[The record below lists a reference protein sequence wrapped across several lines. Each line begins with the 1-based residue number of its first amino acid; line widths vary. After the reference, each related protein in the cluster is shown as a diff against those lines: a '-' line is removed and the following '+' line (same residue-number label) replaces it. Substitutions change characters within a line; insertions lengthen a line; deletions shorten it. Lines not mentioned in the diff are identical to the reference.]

1 MDDNLIFSS
10 IKEPEIISD
19 IDAVKAYGILYHALV
34 ENEEDIYLFLSCINL
49 LSTFAKQNKKKIT
62 YSFKS
67 RIFFLN
73 ELLAYNDFKNIKV
86 SYFYTKAQS
95 LYMVMVNDVQF
106 SFHNVIIEKGAWDLL
121 KKYQAQ
127 LSWDGIRKQMCA
139 KTVFNVALAKQN
151 LTRKTRNYEDL
162 MEYLNRLE
170 EEYNNGKIILG
181 KKGLVDLNGQ
191 FV

>member
-1 MDDNLIFSS
+1 MDDNSIFKN
-10 IKEPEIISD
+10 IKEQEIISD
-19 IDAVKAYGILYHALV
+19 IDVVKAYSILYHALI
-34 ENEEDIYLFLSCINL
+34 ENEEDVYLFLSCINL
-49 LSTFAKQNKKKIT
+49 LSTYAKQNKKKIS

-73 ELLAYNDFKNIKV
+73 ELLAYNDFNNIKV
-86 SYFYTKAQS
+86 SYFYTKSQS
-95 LYMVMVNDVQF
+95 LFMVMVKDVQF

-139 KTVFNVALAKQN
+139 KTVFDTALSKEN
-151 LTRKTRNYEDL
+151 LTKKTRDYNDL
-162 MEYLNRLE
+162 FEFLDKKVE
-170 EEYNNGKIILG
+170 EFNNGKIKIE
-181 KKGLVDLNGQ
+181 KKGLVDLNGE

>member
-1 MDDNLIFSS
+1 MDDNLIFSN
-10 IKEPEIISD
+10 IKEQEVISD
-19 IDAVKAYGILYHALV
+19 IDVVKAYSILYHALV
-34 ENEEDIYLFLSCINL
+34 LNENDVYLFLSCINL
-49 LSTFAKQNKKKIT
+49 LSTYAKQNKKKIS

-86 SYFYTKAQS
+86 SYFYTKSQS

-139 KTVFNVALAKQN
+139 KTVFDVALSKDN
-151 LTRKTRNYEDL
+151 LTKQTRDYEDL
-162 MEYLNRLE
+162 MEFLDKKVE
-170 EEYNNGKIILG
+170 DFNNGLIKID
-181 KKGLVDLNGQ
+181 KKGLVNQSGD

>member
-1 MDDNLIFSS
+1 MDDNLIFSN
-10 IKEPEIISD
+10 IKEQEVISD
-19 IDAVKAYGILYHALV
+19 IDVVKAYSILYHALV
-34 ENEEDIYLFLSCINL
+34 LTENDVYLFLSCINL
-49 LSTFAKQNKKKIT
+49 LSTYAKQNKKKIS

-86 SYFYTKAQS
+86 SYFYTKSQS

-139 KTVFNVALAKQN
+139 KTVFDVALSKNN
-151 LTRKTRNYEDL
+151 LTKQTRDYEDL
-162 MEYLNRLE
+162 MEFLDKKVE
-170 EEYNNGKIILG
+170 DFNNGLIKID
-181 KKGLVDLNGQ
+181 KKGLVNQSGD

>member
-1 MDDNLIFSS
+1 MDDNLIFSN
-10 IKEPEIISD
+10 IKEQEVISD
-19 IDAVKAYGILYHALV
+19 IDVVKAYSILYHALV
-34 ENEEDIYLFLSCINL
+34 LNENDVYLFLSCINL
-49 LSTFAKQNKKKIT
+49 LSTYAKQNKKKIS

-86 SYFYTKAQS
+86 SYFYTKSQS

-127 LSWDGIRKQMCA
+127 LSWDGIRKQICA
-139 KTVFNVALAKQN
+139 KTVFDIALSKNN
-151 LTRKTRNYEDL
+151 LTKQTRDYEDL
-162 MEYLNRLE
+162 MEFLDKKVEDFNRGLI
-170 EEYNNGKIILG
+170 KID
-181 KKGLVDLNGQ
+181 KKGLVNQSGD

>member
-1 MDDNLIFSS
+1 MDDNLIYKA
-10 IKEPEIISD
+10 ITEQEIISD
-19 IDAVKAYGILYHALV
+19 IDVVKAYAILYHAQV
-34 ENEEDIYLFLSCINL
+34 ENEDDVYLFLSCINL
-49 LSTFAKQNKKKIT
+49 LSTYAKQNKKKIS

-73 ELLAYNDFKNIKV
+73 ELLAYNDFENIKV

-95 LYMVMVNDVQF
+95 LYMVQVKDVQF

-139 KTVFNVALAKQN
+139 KTVFDTALSKEN
-151 LTRKTRNYEDL
+151 LTNKTRDYLDLKEFLDKKVED
-162 MEYLNRLE
+162 
-170 EEYNNGKIILG
+170 YNKGLIKIE
-181 KKGLVDLNGQ
+181 KKGLVDLNGE

>member
-1 MDDNLIFSS
+1 MDDNLIFSN
-10 IKEPEIISD
+10 IKEQEVISD
-19 IDAVKAYGILYHALV
+19 IDVVKAYSILYHALV
-34 ENEEDIYLFLSCINL
+34 LNENDVYLFLSCINL
-49 LSTFAKQNKKKIT
+49 LSTYAKQNKKKIS

-86 SYFYTKAQS
+86 SYFYTKSQS

-139 KTVFNVALAKQN
+139 KTVFDIALSKNN
-151 LTRKTRNYEDL
+151 LTKQTRDYEDL
-162 MEYLNRLE
+162 MEFLDKKVEDFNKGLI
-170 EEYNNGKIILG
+170 KID
-181 KKGLVDLNGQ
+181 KKGLVNQSGD

>member
-34 ENEEDIYLFLSCINL
+34 ENEDDVYLFLSCINL

>member
-1 MDDNLIFSS
+1 MDDNLIFSN
-10 IKEPEIISD
+10 IKEQEVISD
-19 IDAVKAYGILYHALV
+19 IDVVKAYSILYHALV
-34 ENEEDIYLFLSCINL
+34 LNENDVYLFLSCINL
-49 LSTFAKQNKKKIT
+49 LSTYAKQNKKKIS

-86 SYFYTKAQS
+86 SYFYTKSQS

-139 KTVFNVALAKQN
+139 KTVFDVALSKDN
-151 LTRKTRNYEDL
+151 LTKQTRDYEDL
-162 MEYLNRLE
+162 IEFLD
-170 EEYNNGKIILG
+170 
-181 KKGLVDLNGQ
+181 KKRVYGLDVTDQ
-191 FV
+191 

>member
-1 MDDNLIFSS
+1 MDDNLIFSN
-10 IKEPEIISD
+10 IKEQEVISD
-19 IDAVKAYGILYHALV
+19 IDVVKAYSILYHALV
-34 ENEEDIYLFLSCINL
+34 LNENDVYLFLSCINL
-49 LSTFAKQNKKKIT
+49 LSTYAKQNKKKIS

-86 SYFYTKAQS
+86 SYFYTKSQS

-139 KTVFNVALAKQN
+139 KTVFDVALSKDN
-151 LTRKTRNYEDL
+151 LTKQTRDYEDL
-162 MEYLNRLE
+162 IEFLDKKVE
-170 EEYNNGKIILG
+170 DFNNGLIKID
-181 KKGLVDLNGQ
+181 KKGLVNQSGD

>member
-34 ENEEDIYLFLSCINL
+34 ENEEDVYLFLSCINL

-106 SFHNVIIEKGAWDLL
+106 SFHNVIIEKGTWDLL

-162 MEYLNRLE
+162 IEYLNRLE

>member
-1 MDDNLIFSS
+1 MDDNLIFSN
-10 IKEPEIISD
+10 IKEQEVISD
-19 IDAVKAYGILYHALV
+19 IDVVKAYSILYHALV
-34 ENEEDIYLFLSCINL
+34 LNENDVYLFLSCINL
-49 LSTFAKQNKKKIT
+49 LSTYAKQNKKKIS

-86 SYFYTKAQS
+86 SYFYTKSQS

-139 KTVFNVALAKQN
+139 KTVFDVALSKNN
-151 LTRKTRNYEDL
+151 LTKQTRDYEDL
-162 MEYLNRLE
+162 MEFLDKKVE
-170 EEYNNGKIILG
+170 DFNNGLIKID
-181 KKGLVDLNGQ
+181 KKGLVNQSGD

>member
-34 ENEEDIYLFLSCINL
+34 ENEEDVYLFLSCINL

>member
-1 MDDNLIFSS
+1 MDDNLIFSN
-10 IKEPEIISD
+10 IKEKEVISD
-19 IDAVKAYGILYHALV
+19 IDVVKAYSILYHALV
-34 ENEEDIYLFLSCINL
+34 LNENDVYLFLSCINL
-49 LSTFAKQNKKKIT
+49 LSTYAKQNKKKIS

-86 SYFYTKAQS
+86 SYFYTKSQS

-139 KTVFNVALAKQN
+139 KTVFDVALSKNN
-151 LTRKTRNYEDL
+151 LTKQTRDYEDL
-162 MEYLNRLE
+162 MEFLDKKVEDFNKGLI
-170 EEYNNGKIILG
+170 KID
-181 KKGLVDLNGQ
+181 KKGLVNQSGD

>member
-1 MDDNLIFSS
+1 MDDNLIFSN
-10 IKEPEIISD
+10 IKEQEVISD
-19 IDAVKAYGILYHALV
+19 IDVVKAYSILYHALV
-34 ENEEDIYLFLSCINL
+34 LNENDVYLFLSCINL
-49 LSTFAKQNKKKIT
+49 LSTYAKQNKKKIS

-86 SYFYTKAQS
+86 SYFYTKSQS

-139 KTVFNVALAKQN
+139 KTVFDVALSKDN
-151 LTRKTRNYEDL
+151 LTKQTRDYEDL
-162 MEYLNRLE
+162 MEFLDKKVKDF
-170 EEYNNGKIILG
+170 NNGLIKID
-181 KKGLVDLNGQ
+181 KKGLVNQSGD

>member
-1 MDDNLIFSS
+1 MDDNLIFSN
-10 IKEPEIISD
+10 IKEQEVISD
-19 IDAVKAYGILYHALV
+19 IDVVKAYSILYHALV
-34 ENEEDIYLFLSCINL
+34 LNENDVYLFLSCINL
-49 LSTFAKQNKKKIT
+49 LSTYAKQNKKKIS

-86 SYFYTKAQS
+86 SYFYTKSQS

-139 KTVFNVALAKQN
+139 KTVFDVALSKNN
-151 LTRKTRNYEDL
+151 LTKQTRDYEDL
-162 MEYLNRLE
+162 MEFLDTKVE
-170 EEYNNGKIILG
+170 DFNNGLIKID
-181 KKGLVDLNGQ
+181 KKGLVNQSGD